1 MRTGS
6 LIRVIHGFVFVF
18 MFSHNIFVNGLE
30 ISEAFRYV
38 LNVPMMMMML
48 MMSCAILPLL
58 CQRVLIVVN
67 S

>member
-6 LIRVIHGFVFVF
+6 LMRVIHGFVFVF
-18 MFSHNIFVNGLE
+18 TFSHNIFVNGLE
-30 ISEAFRYV
+30 ISEAFCYV
-38 LNVPMMMMML
+38 SNVPMMMMML

-58 CQRVLIVVN
+58 RQRVLSGVN